1 MASIKEEL
9 RERVRKVAEKCWTRI
24 FLAEVDQLNE
34 GTVLTSLKRLDIYQ
48 RFRDRA
54 YDKLGREMF
63 FEDFY
68 DLFDE
73 VYKEVEA
80 EKEWEALVH
89 C

>member
-1 MASIKEEL
+1 MTITKEEL
-9 RERVRKVAEKCWTRI
+9 RERIRKVAEKCWSRI
-24 FLAEVDQLNE
+24 LLAEVDQLTE
-34 GTVLTSLKRLDIYQ
+34 GTVLTTLKRLDIYQ
-48 RFRDRA
+48 RFRDLA
-54 YDKLGREMF
+54 YDKFGGGMF

-80 EKEWEALVH
+80 DKEWEALVH

>member
-1 MASIKEEL
+1 MTITKEEL
-9 RERVRKVAEKCWTRI
+9 RKRVRKVAEKCWSRI
-24 FLAEVDQLNE
+24 LLAEIDQLNE
-34 GTVLTSLKRLDIYQ
+34 GTALTTLKRLDIYQ

-54 YDKLGREMF
+54 YDTLGGEMF
-63 FEDFY
+63 WADFY

-80 EKEWEALVH
+80 DKEWEALVH